1 MRSQKNRLVHV
12 YTVYSHAISPT
23 GNGKQHPNLTQ
34 YFICSQAIAEET
46 EKKIDTARMGY
57 TPIAV
62 HSTILFFSIADLA
75 NIEPMYQYSLT
86 WFINLFI
93 LSIDNAEKS
102 EDLDTRLKNLHNH
115 FTYSLYCNI
124 CRSLFEKDK
133 VCSRIVEWG
142 NSEFLFYYFF
152 FYIKC
157 ILQLSF

>member
-1 MRSQKNRLVHV
+1 
-12 YTVYSHAISPT
+12 
-23 GNGKQHPNLTQ
+23 
-34 YFICSQAIAEET
+34 
-46 EKKIDTARMGY
+46 MGY

-102 EDLDTRLKNLHNH
+102 EDLDARLKNLHNH

-133 VCSRIVEWG
+133 VEEDREWTWNLIICICVLSRSFEMCP
-142 NSEFLFYYFF
+142 LHFYNFEKYLEGLLTFIF
-152 FYIKC
+152 
-157 ILQLSF
+157 

>member
-1 MRSQKNRLVHV
+1 
-12 YTVYSHAISPT
+12 
-23 GNGKQHPNLTQ
+23 
-34 YFICSQAIAEET
+34 
-46 EKKIDTARMGY
+46 MGY

-102 EDLDTRLKNLHNH
+102 EDLDARLKNLHNH

-133 VCSRIVEWG
+133 VKEDREWIWHLIICICVLSRSFEMCP
-142 NSEFLFYYFF
+142 LHFYNFAKYLEGLLTFIF
-152 FYIKC
+152 
-157 ILQLSF
+157 

>member
-1 MRSQKNRLVHV
+1 MGGP
-12 YTVYSHAISPT
+12 HAVSDSY
-23 GNGKQHPNLTQ
+23 NGLQE
-34 YFICSQAIAEET
+34 IAEET
-46 EKKIDTARMGY
+46 EKKIDETRMGY

-75 NIEPMYQYSLT
+75 NIDPMYQYSLS

-102 EDLDTRLKNLHNH
+102 DVLKERLSNLRHH

-133 VCSRIVEWG
+133 VCETLADWSVV
-142 NSEFLFYYFF
+142 
-152 FYIKC
+152 
-157 ILQLSF
+157 